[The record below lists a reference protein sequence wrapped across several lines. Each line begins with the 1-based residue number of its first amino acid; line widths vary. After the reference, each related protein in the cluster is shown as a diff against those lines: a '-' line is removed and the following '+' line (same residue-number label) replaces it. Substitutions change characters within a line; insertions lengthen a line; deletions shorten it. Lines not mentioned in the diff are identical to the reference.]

1 MVVTTGGAAWIGLV
15 SLTLLCATSQPL
27 STVRMLIRKRA
38 YLTLL
43 MLVAAWLSFLL
54 IANWSLVVM
63 IDTIDVP

>member
-15 SLTLLCATSQPL
+15 SLMLLCVTSQPL
-27 STVRMLIRKRA
+27 STVRMLTRKRA

-54 IANWSLVVM
+54 IASWSLVVM
-63 IDTIDVP
+63 IDTTDVP

>member
-54 IANWSLVVM
+54 IASWSLVVM
-63 IDTIDVP
+63 IDTTDVP

>member
-1 MVVTTGGAAWIGLV
+1 MAVTTGGAAWIGLV

-54 IANWSLVVM
+54 IASWSLVVM
-63 IDTIDVP
+63 IDTTDVP

>member
-15 SLTLLCATSQPL
+15 SLMLLCVTSQPL

-54 IANWSLVVM
+54 IASWSLVVM
-63 IDTIDVP
+63 IDTTDVP